1 MSRPEKAHQ
10 GLTVLAQHK
19 IKSKDLVNEAFTDI
33 HIQYLH
39 GTLKNTV
46 KLYHYKCPK
55 KYKIGER

>member
-46 KLYHYKCPK
+46 KLYQL
-55 KYKIGER
+55 